1 MDAFLFSGEIILPIF
16 ILILSGF
23 LLKKFGIISEGF
35 LKGANNFTFQFLF
48 PILMIYNLGTSDF
61 LTDFDGKLVGF
72 VLITTSLVFFVSWP
86 ISHFVFK
93 TPERRGVI
101 TQAMFRSN
109 FILFGIPICQ
119 AIYGVEGGNVAAI
132 VGAFLVPLYNV
143 YASFI
148 LSYYNPLRE
157 HSLKRCLLEVIKN
170 PIIIG
175 SVIGIIISL
184 CRLRIPEA
192 IPLEEVAS
200 MATPLAF
207 LLLGAELNFK
217 HIYKDLNLIF
227 STVAIRGII
236 LPVIILLI
244 ARAMNFT
251 GIEIAVLTA
260 AYFSP
265 VAVSSYVMAKNENS
279 DYELAAEIVA
289 FSALV
294 SLISVFLAVYT
305 FKHLGIF

>member
-16 ILILSGF
+16 ILIISGY
-23 LLKKFGIISEGF
+23 LLKKFGIMSDGF

-61 LTDFDGKLVGF
+61 ITDFNGRLIGF
-72 VLITTSLVFFVSWP
+72 VLITTSLVFFISWP
-86 ISHFVFK
+86 ICHFIFK
-93 TPERRGVI
+93 TPQKRGVVI
-101 TQAMFRSN
+101 QAMFRSN

-148 LSYYNPLRE
+148 LSYYNPFRK
-157 HSLKRCLLEVIKN
+157 HGIKRCIIEVIKN

-184 CRLRIPEA
+184 CKLRIPDA
-192 IPLEEVAS
+192 VPLEEVAS

-207 LLLGAELNFK
+207 LLLGAELDFR
-217 HIYKDLNLIF
+217 HIYKNMNIIF
-227 STVAIRGII
+227 STVAIRGI
-236 LPVIILLI
+236 VIPIIVLLI
-244 ARAMNFT
+244 AWAMNYT
-251 GIEIAVLTA
+251 GMEIAVLIA

-265 VAVSSYVMAKNENS
+265 VAVSSYVMAKNENA

-294 SLISVFLAVYT
+294 SLIGVFMAVYT
-305 FKHLGIF
+305 FKMLGVF